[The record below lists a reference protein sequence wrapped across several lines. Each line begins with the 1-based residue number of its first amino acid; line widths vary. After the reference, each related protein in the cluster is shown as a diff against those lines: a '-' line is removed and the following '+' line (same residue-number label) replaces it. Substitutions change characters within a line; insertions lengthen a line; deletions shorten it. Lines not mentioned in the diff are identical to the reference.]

1 MHKSEVAD
9 KGRDWDIEVRGLCKA
24 YGTVKALD
32 GADVS
37 ANFGEVHA
45 LVGENGAGKS
55 TCVRILM
62 GVTTPDSGTVS
73 LGGTPVEF
81 HGVRG
86 AMSRGIETV
95 FQELSLMPDLSVA
108 ENVLFGRQSRRF
120 GLSSRARAVREVR
133 RALAD
138 LGLVGIDPRSRV
150 GSLSLVQQ
158 QLVEIVKAV
167 AREPRV
173 LILDE
178 ATSSLPRQEVL
189 WLSDVVK
196 RLAAGGCAVFVISHR
211 LAEAFEMADR
221 FTVFRSGKTVL
232 TGHMS
237 DVTEPELV
245 EAMLGRRLL
254 QDYMRG
260 PEPHS
265 EEVVLETRGLTLHGH
280 FSAVDLTLHRG
291 EVLGIGGLQGQG
303 QAELLLAL
311 YGWSHPT
318 GEVRLRGERV
328 RLASPR
334 SSMSQGIA
342 YVPED
347 RRTQGLVLSQ
357 SIRENLTLPALNQ
370 LTRGPGWIPP
380 RREYEFA
387 QRVADRFE
395 VPSRSLEI
403 EVACLSG
410 GNQQKVLVGK
420 YLTSKLDVLL
430 LSDVTRGIDV
440 GTKAELF
447 ELLRGLVESG
457 LGVIW
462 YSTDVSELANL
473 CHRVAI
479 MFDRSIALMLEA
491 EHLTEAEIVQAAVTG
506 RLSNV
511 GPQPKVDLQ

>member
-1 MHKSEVAD
+1 M
-9 KGRDWDIEVRGLCKA
+9 
-24 YGTVKALD
+24 
-32 GADVS
+32 
-37 ANFGEVHA
+37 
-45 LVGENGAGKS
+45 
-55 TCVRILM
+55 
-62 GVTTPDSGTVS
+62 
-73 LGGTPVEF
+73 
-81 HGVRG
+81 
-86 AMSRGIETV
+86 
-95 FQELSLMPDLSVA
+95 
-108 ENVLFGRQSRRF
+108 
-120 GLSSRARAVREVR
+120 
-133 RALAD
+133 AD

-370 LTRGPGWIPP
+370 LTRDRVGS
-380 RREYEFA
+380 RRE
-387 QRVADRFE
+387 
-395 VPSRSLEI
+395 
-403 EVACLSG
+403 
-410 GNQQKVLVGK
+410 GN
-420 YLTSKLDVLL
+420 TISH
-430 LSDVTRGIDV
+430 
-440 GTKAELF
+440 
-447 ELLRGLVESG
+447 
-457 LGVIW
+457 
-462 YSTDVSELANL
+462 SE
-473 CHRVAI
+473 
-479 MFDRSIALMLEA
+479 
-491 EHLTEAEIVQAAVTG
+491 
-506 RLSNV
+506 
-511 GPQPKVDLQ
+511 